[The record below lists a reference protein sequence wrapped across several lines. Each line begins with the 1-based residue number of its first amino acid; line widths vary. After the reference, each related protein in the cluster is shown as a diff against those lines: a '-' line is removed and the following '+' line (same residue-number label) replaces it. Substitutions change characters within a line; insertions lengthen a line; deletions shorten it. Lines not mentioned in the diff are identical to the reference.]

1 MPIRAAEG
9 KPLTQAGR
17 RMTAAENLLMEAG
30 RNPEYLNLTPA
41 DKVRLL
47 QEGRAL
53 SDAEIQLAYL
63 AAAAN
68 SQTGKT
74 LSDKDLKFHLDMIG
88 RTPSDR
94 DSGRTLS
101 DLEYYMDL
109 IGRTTSD
116 RDMKVGKPGY
126 NRRTIRR
133 AGGGGIR
140 SLKYNG

>member
-1 MPIRAAEG
+1 MNKQKII
-9 KPLTQAGR
+9 KQ
-17 RMTAAENLLMEAG
+17 
-30 RNPEYLNLTPA
+30 
-41 DKVRLL
+41 
-47 QEGRAL
+47 
-53 SDAEIQLAYL
+53 
-63 AAAAN
+63 
-68 SQTGKT
+68 
-74 LSDKDLKFHLDMIG
+74 LDMIG
-88 RTPSDR
+88 RKPSDR

-109 IGRTTSD
+109 IGRTMSD

>member
-1 MPIRAAEG
+1 MTALEKLEAE
-9 KPLTQAGR
+9 PLTQAGR
-17 RMTAAENLLMEAG
+17 RMTALENLAYMLAAAQG
-30 RNPEYLNLTPA
+30 
-41 DKVRLL
+41 
-47 QEGRAL
+47 QEGR
-53 SDAEIQLAYL
+53 E
-63 AAAAN
+63 
-68 SQTGKT
+68 

-109 IGRTTSD
+109 IGRTMSDRDIGRTTSD